1 MKKILFILV
10 LPIIICCQN
19 TNLDQAVTSVLNKL
33 HLYASE
39 ARGTEYFDLF
49 AEDAIFFGTDI
60 NERWDK
66 NAFQE
71 YGMTRFET
79 GKGWTYHMTKRN
91 IYFSDDDETCWFD
104 ELVRNDKYGQLRGTG
119 VMKLVG
125 QDWKI
130 VQYNLALP
138 IPNDL
143 FPKYAQ
149 EIMEFYKEE

>member
-10 LPIIICCQN
+10 LPIIFCCQN

-33 HLYASE
+33 HLNASE

-119 VMKLVG
+119 VMKLVD

>member
-10 LPIIICCQN
+10 LPIIFCCQN

-33 HLYASE
+33 HLNASE

-119 VMKLVG
+119 VMKLVD

-149 EIMEFYKEE
+149 EIIEFYKEE

>member
-10 LPIIICCQN
+10 LPIIFCCQN

-33 HLYASE
+33 HLNASE

>member
-33 HLYASE
+33 HLNASE

-119 VMKLVG
+119 VMKLVD

>member
-10 LPIIICCQN
+10 LPIIFCCQN

-33 HLYASE
+33 HLNASE

-79 GKGWTYHMTKRN
+79 GKGWPYHMTKRN

-119 VMKLVG
+119 VMKLVD

-149 EIMEFYKEE
+149 EIIEFYKEE

>member
-10 LPIIICCQN
+10 LPIIFCCQN

-33 HLYASE
+33 HLNASE

-71 YGMTRFET
+71 YGMTRVET

-119 VMKLVG
+119 VMKLVD

>member
-33 HLYASE
+33 HLNASE

-119 VMKLVG
+119 VMKLVD

-149 EIMEFYKEE
+149 EIIEFYKEE

>member
-1 MKKILFILV
+1 MQKILFILV

-39 ARGTEYFDLF
+39 ARGPEYFDLF
-49 AEDAIFFGTDI
+49 SEDAIFFGTDI

-71 YGMTRFET
+71 YGMIRFET
-79 GKGWTYHMTKRN
+79 GKGWTYHMTERN
-91 IYFSDDDETCWFD
+91 IYFSDDDQTCWFD
-104 ELVRNDKYGQLRGTG
+104 ELVRNDKYGHLRGTG
-119 VMKLVG
+119 VMKLVD

-130 VQYNLALP
+130 VQYNLGLP
-138 IPNDL
+138 MPNDL
-143 FPKYAQ
+143 FSKYAQ
-149 EIMEFYKEE
+149 EIMKFYKEE

>member
-10 LPIIICCQN
+10 LPIIFCCQN

-39 ARGTEYFDLF
+39 ARGPEYFDLF

-79 GKGWTYHMTKRN
+79 GKGWTYHMTKRK
-91 IYFSDDDETCWFD
+91 IYFSYDDETCWFD

-119 VMKLVG
+119 VMKLVD